1 MTLIEIVVVI
11 AITAVI
17 SLPLI
22 GTFIGSYKTF
32 YQEDEQVMMIE
43 NARKAM
49 DEIVEEVRKAEK
61 SDISV
66 SEEDGADK
74 LEIGGKTY
82 MLEGKDLILQ
92 EKAGEKK
99 KKKTIIGHVSKFDV
113 SKSPGDVKST
123 IEIELEIEGERTDT
137 PYSIKGQYT
146 LRY

>member
-49 DEIVEEVRKAEK
+49 DEIVEELRKAEK
-61 SDISV
+61 STISV
-66 SEEDGADK
+66 SENV
-74 LEIGGKTY
+74 LEIGDKTY
-82 MLEGKDLILQ
+82 MLEGKDLII
-92 EKAGEKK
+92 EENS
-99 KKKTIIGHVSKFDV
+99 KKKTLGEHVSKFNV

-123 IEIELEIEGERTDT
+123 IEIEIEIKANQKST